1 MLLFDILYCKLIKNK
16 IREKIMW
23 MIIIAIMCLIFVST
37 ITWLSYY
44 LGCSKTENPVAS
56 GVIGFLLSFV
66 PPLGLIY
73 LIILSLKDEVST
85 V

>member
-1 MLLFDILYCKLIKNK
+1 MWV
-16 IREKIMW
+16 IM
-23 MIIIAIMCLIFVST
+23 IAVMCLLFVST
-37 ITWLSYY
+37 VTWLSYY
-44 LGCSKTENPVAS
+44 LGGTKTENPVAS

-73 LIILSLKDEVST
+73 LIILSLKDEVAT

>member
-1 MLLFDILYCKLIKNK
+1 MWI
-16 IREKIMW
+16 IM
-23 MIIIAIMCLIFVST
+23 IAIMCLLFVST
-37 ITWLSYY
+37 VTWLSYY

-73 LIILSLKDEVST
+73 LIILSLKDEVAT